1 MGELNASAVGLA
13 IVLALVLAL
22 FLLKQ
27 EEDSDE
33 TPDDSARGHY
43 ARRGG
48 GKVR

>member
-1 MGELNASAVGLA
+1 MDLNASAVGLA
-13 IVLALVLAL
+13 IGLALTLAL

-33 TPDDSARGHY
+33 TPDDSARSHY
-43 ARRGG
+43 ARRGR